1 MAVPLL
7 GQLAIQRGLL
17 DAAKLESL
25 LARQQAARAK
35 GRFVR
40 LGELLRETRVCRA
53 PEVRELLAQQHVT
66 IVRCARCGARYDAVL
81 FQGQRRCLRCCAGP
95 LQPAPL
101 DDDLAVEDVLAEGPQ
116 AQAIEQGFLA
126 RANARLGPF
135 LVLGEIGRGAMGVVY
150 KARDTRSGQVVA
162 LKLLLRQEELPWEE
176 VTRFRREAEAIARL
190 DHPNVVRCHGLE
202 EHQGRVCMVL
212 EFLRGA
218 PLDQLCVQGL
228 LDLRALVGLAAQVGR
243 ALEGVHAAGLVHRD
257 IKPGNVVVDTRG
269 LARLVDFGIAKS
281 SQESVSLTLEDQV
294 LGSLPYIAPE
304 YVLQG
309 VEALDA
315 LCDVYALGVLLY
327 ATLSGARY
335 PYGDPQ
341 DEQGYVVHLI
351 EEAPA
356 PLAQWAPQLDPGLVA
371 IVTKAIAKERAERHP
386 SAAALAAELEEWL
399 ARARL
404 SQ

>member
-7 GQLAIQRGLL
+7 GQLALQRGLI

-40 LGELLRETRVCRA
+40 LGELLRETRGCGSRT
-53 PEVRELLAQQHVT
+53 VRELLALQHVT
-66 IVRCARCGARYDAVL
+66 IVRCARCGARYDAAL

-95 LQPAPL
+95 LQATSPEEQ
-101 DDDLAVEDVLAEGPQ
+101 DLAVEDVLAEGPQ
-116 AQAIEQGFLA
+116 AEAIERGFLA
-126 RANARLGPF
+126 RSNARLGPF

-190 DHPNVVRCHGLE
+190 QHPNIVRCQGLE
-202 EHQGRVCMVL
+202 EHQGLVCMVL

-218 PLDQLCVQGL
+218 PLDQLCVQGQ
-228 LDLRALVGLAAQVGR
+228 LDLRGLIGLAAQIGR
-243 ALEGVHAAGLVHRD
+243 ALEAVHAAGLVHRD

-269 LARLVDFGIAKS
+269 QARLVDFGIAKS

-341 DEQGYVVHLI
+341 DEQGYVGRLI
-351 EEAPA
+351 EEAPT
-356 PLAQWAPQLDPGLVA
+356 PLTQWAPQLDPGLVA
-371 IVTKAIAKERAERHP
+371 IVSKAIAKERGERHT
-386 SAAALAAELEEWL
+386 SAGALAADLEAWL
-399 ARARL
+399 AR
-404 SQ
+404 